1 MLNFANLDPAILITR
16 VITLMIA
23 FTIHELTHA
32 LVANWLGDSTAKDA
46 GRITLNPIAHIDPFG
61 ALMLLTVG
69 FGWAKATPINPNIL
83 RRRSPAGV
91 MLVSIAGPL
100 SNLVLAGI
108 AAIFLNLFP
117 TLINQ
122 PSNGFLP
129 SLGSFLTYFFLI
141 NITLAVFNLIPIAPL
156 DGDKILDYLIP
167 LGWRDAFDRIRPFG
181 TYILLIVAF
190 VLPMMGIPAFSS
202 VMSQPIN
209 TLVQFFL
216 RL

>member
-1 MLNFANLDPAILITR
+1 MFNFANIDPAILITR
-16 VITLMIA
+16 IITLMIA
-23 FTIHELTHA
+23 FTIHELSHA
-32 LVANWLGDSTAKDA
+32 LVAYWLGDSTAKDA

-61 ALMLLTVG
+61 ALMLLTLG
-69 FGWAKATPINPNIL
+69 FGWAKPTPINPYAL
-83 RRRSPAGV
+83 KRRSSAGV

-100 SNLVLAGI
+100 SNLVLAGT

-117 TLINQ
+117 NLINQ

-141 NITLAVFNLIPIAPL
+141 NITLAVFNLIPIPPL
-156 DGDKILDYLIP
+156 DGDMVLDYLMP
-167 LGWRDAFDRIRPFG
+167 LSWRPVFDRIRPFG
-181 TYILLIVAF
+181 SYILLIVAF

-202 VMSQPIN
+202 LMSQPIN
-209 TLVQFFL
+209 SLVSLFL

>member
-1 MLNFANLDPAILITR
+1 MFNFANLDPAILITR
-16 VITLMIA
+16 IITLMIA
-23 FTIHELTHA
+23 FTIHELSHA
-32 LVANWLGDSTAKDA
+32 LVAYWLGDSTAKDA

-69 FGWAKATPINPNIL
+69 FGWAKATPINPYVL
-83 RRRSPAGV
+83 KRRTPAGV

-108 AAIFLNLFP
+108 ASIFLNLFP
-117 TLINQ
+117 NLINQ

-156 DGDKILDYLIP
+156 DGEKVLEYLLP
-167 LGWRDAFDRIRPFG
+167 LSWSSTFDRIRPFG
-181 TYILLIVAF
+181 TYILLMVAF

-202 VMSQPIN
+202 LMNKPIN
-209 TLVQFFL
+209 SLVSLFL